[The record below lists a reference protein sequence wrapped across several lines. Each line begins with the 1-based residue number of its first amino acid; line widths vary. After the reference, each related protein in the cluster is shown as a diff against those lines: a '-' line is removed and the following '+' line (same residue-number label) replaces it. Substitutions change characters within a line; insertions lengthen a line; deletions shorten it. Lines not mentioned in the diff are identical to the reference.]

1 MEHQGMALGWHHLGG
16 RLVER
21 GDLVRPVSQF
31 TVMKNRGHYVSVRK
45 DKIDSPACQNFCAW
59 LKQ

>member
-1 MEHQGMALGWHHLGG
+1 MALGWHHLGG